1 MDTRPMKKLILAC
14 AVLAISSVCY
24 AAGYDLLINQRNA
37 ADTATATRVVASP
50 ITPGLLYYNTST
62 LLPDYL
68 TLGANLSIASGVLN
82 VAPAAWSDITGK
94 PSFAIVATTGAY
106 ADLTGK
112 PALFDGAYSS
122 LTGIPS
128 TFIPSSHTHPA
139 SQISD
144 STTTGRAVMMATDA
158 ATARSAIGAGV
169 GDGTVISV
177 IAGTGLSGGT
187 ITSTGTI
194 SLPNT
199 GTAGTYSGI
208 TTDAQ
213 GRVTAGTSA
222 SQSSTSRTLNSAFQ
236 ISSSRPAMVFYSV
249 RITTTVSIGSNQD
262 GDVILEIASDSGF
275 TSNVQTLSVGEN
287 GQTVTLAI
295 ALNSIQAQTVV
306 VSGFVPTGY
315 YARLRT
321 VNNTG
326 TPTYLYRN
334 GQEVLM

>member
-1 MDTRPMKKLILAC
+1 MKYLLFSFLALLPFS
-14 AVLAISSVCY
+14 ANAQFTANAIRVTQRLPDNSAFISRDLLPPASSADGIFRLNGSTALPEFLTLGTGFAISSGV
-24 AAGYDLLINQRNA
+24 I
-37 ADTATATRVVASP
+37 RVTDAESVAW
-50 ITPGLLYYNTST
+50 
-62 LLPDYL
+62 
-68 TLGANLSIASGVLN
+68 ANV
-82 VAPAAWSDITGK
+82 TGK
-94 PSFAIVATTGAY
+94 PSFSIIATTGV
-106 ADLTGK
+106 
-112 PALFDGAYSS
+112 YSD

-144 STTTGRAVMMATDA
+144 STTTGRAVMTAVDA
-158 ATARSAIGAGV
+158 AAARTTIGAGI
-169 GDGTVISV
+169 GNGTVTSV

-194 SLPNT
+194 SLPNI
-199 GTAGTYSGI
+199 GTTGTYSGI

-213 GRVTAGTSA
+213 GRVTAGTSV
-222 SQSSTSRTLNSAFQ
+222 SQSSASRALNSTFQ

-295 ALNSIQAQTVV
+295 ALNSIQSQTMV